1 MKIAIHD
8 KCSEV
13 FKKLKFEKKHRYVI
27 YKIEGE
33 NKIEGERIVSMEI
46 LRWSNQPEIV
56 NRHGPNSST
65 NCPRSNIGSLS
76 SISNSKPMT
85 ESTQLKFSSAT
96 GRQMA
101 QKSKI
106 KCFTRLEKR
115 PSRHILT
122 SILNKSTFL
131 QSMRYDFILHS

>member
-1 MKIAIHD
+1 MKIAIDD
-8 KCSEV
+8 KCLEV
-13 FKKLKFEKKHRYVI
+13 FKQLKYDKKHRYVI

-33 NKIEGERIVSMEI
+33 KIVSMEI

-56 NRHGPNSST
+56 NRHGPNSFR
-65 NCPRSNIGSLS
+65 NCPRSNIGSLP

-96 GRQMA
+96 GYQRA
-101 QKSKI
+101 LKSKSR
-106 KCFTRLEKR
+106 CFTRLEKR
-115 PSRHILT
+115 HLSHILT

-131 QSMRYDFILHS
+131 ESMTYVLFYIVKRRGTY

>member
-1 MKIAIHD
+1 MKIAIDD

-13 FKKLKFEKKHRYVI
+13 FKQLKFEKKHRYVI

-33 NKIEGERIVSMEI
+33 KIVSMKI

-65 NCPRSNIGSLS
+65 NCPWSNIGSLS

-85 ESTQLKFSSAT
+85 ESIQLKFSSAT
-96 GRQMA
+96 GNQMA
-101 QKSKI
+101 QKSKL

-115 PSRHILT
+115 PSSHILT
-122 SILNKSTFL
+122 SILNKSTL
-131 QSMRYDFILHS
+131 HQSMTYILFYIVELRGTY

>member
-1 MKIAIHD
+1 MKIAID
-8 KCSEV
+8 DNCSKV

-27 YKIEGE
+27 YKIEY
-33 NKIEGERIVSMEI
+33 KIEGEMIVSMEI
-46 LRWSNQPEIV
+46 LRWSNQPESV

-101 QKSKI
+101 QKSKL